1 MDQFNQNQN
10 DIENVIKS
18 KSAKDC
24 IDGLPPLSMGGAF
37 IPAQLSEVLD
47 NKIKPFSGMTEIHAQ
62 YYAIVSGLASF
73 DYNKLNEQNYWYL
86 WKLLLYIEYHQ
97 YLKDMQKYSLFNQR
111 LERSQKRPDEFL
123 VAVPG
128 LLEDRPSLKEF
139 DQIDLMQ
146 ANGKNHCVGIVTHV
160 GQDYV
165 SVDVPLAFRNTYKQD
180 QIFNIVFRIDDWTAK
195 CWNYILDTVDKE
207 NITSMLF
214 PTSQSSS
221 YVIGDK
227 KKIEWI
233 NKNIE
238 TNPEQQQA
246 VLNILNK
253 TSHTAPYILFGPPGT
268 GKTSTLVETICQ
280 IMRKNSSTKILI
292 CTPSNAAADE
302 IAERLLKNL
311 GFVEDDFMYRMY
323 SSSRSSDDV
332 KQELKSFSNF
342 ADRKTVFVNKEVFMT
357 KKIVITTLATC
368 IRLHGYK
375 LRENYF
381 SYLFIDEAGQA
392 TEIDTLIPMVLMCG
406 KDSTNSSKFSG
417 QVVIAGDPKQ
427 LGPTVQSRVA
437 EPLLGKSMLERLMG
451 WSLYAKQNNKY
462 NPRYVTKLV
471 QNYRC
476 HEAILSVPNDL
487 FYEGELVAMGG
498 EHTTRAVNWPML
510 PRNNFPVIFHAI
522 KGKEGR
528 KKYSPS
534 VYNDNEIGQVIYY
547 VKKLLHKKL
556 GSKIVMPEDIGIVT
570 PYKLQRSI
578 MHKALEY
585 HNLNNIS
592 VGTVEVFQGQEKD
605 IIIIST
611 VRSVI
616 YKTEENTFHIGF
628 LSNPKRFNVALTR
641 AKSLLIV
648 IGHPDILQQDYCWR
662 AFVKYCVKNNACNGE
677 YFTLDQSLDNL
688 DIRQITER
696 KLSKELMKN
705 GRKKIVEDD
714 EILKDQEI
722 DFKDLPR
729 RRRVPSGPLSF
740 NERYSSNKIQEILSS
755 FDNGYHR
762 QLQVDNFDAF
772 SDGSD
777 ASEGS
782 VEEDEEINDPEEQFD
797 ENSRMAKEFFA
808 SYLKKLTIEEEKY
821 EEEMKLKIKMKELEI
836 SD

>member
-1 MDQFNQNQN
+1 MEHWNQDQNN
-10 DIENVIKS
+10 IEDLIKT
-18 KSAKDC
+18 KSSKDC
-24 IDGLPPLSMGGAF
+24 IDGLPLFSMGGAF
-37 IPAQLSEVLD
+37 IPVQLSEVLD
-47 NKIKPFSGMTEIHAQ
+47 KKIKPFSGMTEIHAQ
-62 YYAIVSGLASF
+62 YYAIVSGIASF
-73 DYNKLNEQNYWYL
+73 DYNKLNEQNYWYF

-97 YLKDMQKYSLFNQR
+97 CLKDMHKYSLFNQR
-111 LERSQKRPDEFL
+111 LERSQKKPDEFL

-165 SVDVPLAFRNTYKQD
+165 SVNVPLSFRKIYTQD
-180 QIFNIVFRIDDWTAK
+180 QLFNIVFHIDDWTAK

-221 YVIGDK
+221 YVIGDN
-227 KKIEWI
+227 KKIKWI
-233 NKNIE
+233 NKSIE
-238 TNPEQQQA
+238 KNPEQQQA

-280 IMRKNSSTKILI
+280 IMKKNSSTKILI

-342 ADRKTVFVNKEVFMT
+342 ADGKTVFVNKEVFMT

-392 TEIDTLIPMVLMCG
+392 TEIDTLIPLVLMCG
-406 KDSTNSSKFSG
+406 KDSTNSTKFSG

-427 LGPTVQSRVA
+427 LGPTIQSRVA
-437 EPLLGKSMLERLMG
+437 EPLLGKSMLERLMS

-462 NPRYVTKLV
+462 NPRYVTKLI

-487 FYEGELVAMGG
+487 FYEGELVAMGSM
-498 EHTTRAVNWPML
+498 HTTRAVDWPML
-510 PRNNFPVIFHAI
+510 PRKNFPVIFHAV

-534 VYNDNEIGQVIYY
+534 VYNDNEISQVIHY
-547 VKKLLHKKL
+547 VKKLLYSKL
-556 GSKIVMPEDIGIVT
+556 GDKIVMPEDIGIIT

-578 MHKALEY
+578 MHKAFEY
-585 HNLNNIS
+585 HHLNNIS

-648 IGHPDILQQDYCWR
+648 VGHPDILQQDYYWR
-662 AFVKYCVKNNACNGE
+662 EFVKYCVKNQACHGDH
-677 YFTLDQSLDNL
+677 FTLDKSLDNL

-696 KLSKELMKN
+696 KLSKGLMKN
-705 GRKKIVEDD
+705 ARKKIVEDE
-714 EILKDQEI
+714 EISEDQQI

-729 RRRVPSGPLSF
+729 RRRTPSGPVSS
-740 NERYSSNKIQEILSS
+740 NERYSLNEILSN

-762 QLQVDNFDAF
+762 QFQMDNVDAF

-777 ASEGS
+777 ASAYSAEKN
-782 VEEDEEINDPEEQFD
+782 EEMNDTEEQFA

-808 SYLKKLTIEEEKY
+808 SYLKKLSIEEEKY
-821 EEEMKLKIKMKELEI
+821 EEEIKLKIQMEGLEI